1 MSWEALIEIQ
11 GRANEGCSMVTLVE
25 IKWWRNSQKALKS
38 TENDNLSDLG
48 IKGKKGINQE

>member
-11 GRANEGCSMVTLVE
+11 GGAKEVCSMVTLVE